1 MSTRNP
7 CQKETINTSS
17 RMGEEGKANALT
29 DVSVSSMSDNLIC
42 PGSNL
47 QKNMGNVLRENDDEI
62 MKSMKMEKTGRGNGV
77 NEETDGMIY
86 TNNTNN
92 NHDKSIQQPTNVQPQ
107 MNKPPLKVTLLHE
120 CFSCF

>member
-1 MSTRNP
+1 
-7 CQKETINTSS
+7 
-17 RMGEEGKANALT
+17 MGEEGKANALA
-29 DVSVSSMSDNLIC
+29 DVSVSSMSDNLLC

-62 MKSMKMEKTGRGNGV
+62 MKSMQMEKTGRGNGV

-92 NHDKSIQQPTNVQPQ
+92 NHDKSIQQPTNVQPE

>member
-47 QKNMGNVLRENDDEI
+47 QKNMGNVLSENDDEI
-62 MKSMKMEKTGRGNGV
+62 
-77 NEETDGMIY
+77 IY

-92 NHDKSIQQPTNVQPQ
+92 NHDKSIQQPTNVQPE